1 MMHFTDDELNKIDY
15 ALALYIDQRSNELS
29 SQNSRDEDWDRLSD
43 YQKLSHKLV
52 DISSRGHN
60 LVLTELLTAVH

>member
-15 ALALYIDQRSNELS
+15 ALAMYIDNKSNELS

-43 YQKLSHKLV
+43 YKTLNDKIV
-52 DISSRGHN
+52 DYIIERSQ
-60 LVLTELLTAVH
+60 LCTD